1 VSKLQDPHC
10 RRGLV
15 ALGDSITVGEG
26 QAMLGTRCQSWALW
40 LAEALELPYTNLAV
54 NGAQARELGRQV
66 QRMRGPYELCCLYA
80 GVNDARAVGFDPG
93 AFADALERAAAA
105 AAGEADHLLMVTIP
119 LDLGRPP
126 AGRSVLEANR
136 LVREV
141 AGRHRATV
149 VSLEGLRGWRLVLP
163 DAVHVTARGQ
173 VELAERAARALRADG
188 FAVPVSPT
196 ALADAAEGWRAAAWY
211 TLTGHA
217 AALAR
222 DLRRRVRERG

>member
-1 VSKLQDPHC
+1 MPPLDDGRC

-54 NGAQARELGRQV
+54 NGAQARDLGRQV
-66 QRMRGPYELCCLYA
+66 ERMRGPYELCCLYA
-80 GVNDARAVGFDPG
+80 GVNDARAVDFDGG
-93 AFADALERAAAA
+93 AFAAALGGAASAAARD
-105 AAGEADHLLMVTIP
+105 ADHLLMVTIP
-119 LDLGRPP
+119 LDLGRPR
-126 AGRSVLEANR
+126 AGGSVLEANR

-141 AGRHRATV
+141 AARHRATV
-149 VSLEGLRGWRLVLP
+149 VALEGLRGWRLLLP

-173 VELAERAARALRADG
+173 VQIAELAARALRADG
-188 FAVPVSPT
+188 LPVPRSPA
-196 ALADAAEGWRAAAWY
+196 ALAEGPGGWRADAWY
-211 TLTGHA
+211 ALSGHA

-222 DLRRRVRERG
+222 DLRRRLRER